1 MESNESIGSILS
13 ILSIRSMG
21 VVPGCFSTACPQWWG
36 PWWSKPSATPE
47 AITDGDGSNDFDDFN
62 DLNDFND
69 FNDFNDLNAFN
80 GFNAA
85 GSGLPRRSCRS
96 IWDVGRFES
105 VLS

>member
-1 MESNESIGSILS
+1 
-13 ILSIRSMG
+13 MG

-47 AITDGDGSNDFDDFN
+47 AITDGDGSNDF
-62 DLNDFND
+62 ND

-80 GFNAA
+80 DFNDFNGFNDFNAFNAFNDLNAFNGFNAT

-96 IWDVGRFES
+96 VGKGGPFES